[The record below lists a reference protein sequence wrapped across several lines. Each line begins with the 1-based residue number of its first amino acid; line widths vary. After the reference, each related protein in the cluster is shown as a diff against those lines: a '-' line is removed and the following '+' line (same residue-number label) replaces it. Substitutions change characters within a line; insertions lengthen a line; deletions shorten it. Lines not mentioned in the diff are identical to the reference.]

1 MLTAKSM
8 DRRDNFKDWCDKISM
23 RETVIISRPHNEN
36 IYMINEAEY
45 NALKKA
51 KQNASYMAKVH
62 ESVENHKEGG
72 TISLTLYL
80 FFIRYL
86 LYFDSKSLIDS
97 RRNIFTKVVLLY
109 LIFFK
114 FINYWQS
121 LQI

>member
-51 KQNASYMAKVH
+51 KQNASYMAK
-62 ESVENHKEGG
+62 ESVK
-72 TISLTLYL
+72 L
-80 FFIRYL
+80 FL
-86 LYFDSKSLIDS
+86 
-97 RRNIFTKVVLLY
+97 
-109 LIFFK
+109 
-114 FINYWQS
+114 
-121 LQI
+121 